1 MKRIILILSL
11 LLSAGVLK
19 AQFYTGMSGLI
30 HVPSAD
36 VYTEGDLRVGTYFL
50 NKHFTPSDA
59 FIDGGGKI
67 QHDGFLSVCHSFQ
80 VVRAGLCLHSD
91 EKPASGLQQVVL

>member
-59 FIDGGGKI
+59 FIDGGEDTTRWI
-67 QHDGFLSVCHSFQ
+67 SICLS
-80 VVRAGLCLHSD
+80 LL
-91 EKPASGLQQVVL
+91 SGG